1 MTRRNRMTEKAF
13 MSFRCVNTVAIVAL
27 VLNLSP
33 VWAAESMPGMDHGS
47 MQGGS
52 APPDARDPHAYSDGY
67 DFGSHALHLA
77 DHHNFSAL
85 LVDSLE
91 WVYTNDNS
99 SAAYDLQAW
108 YGKDYDRLVFK
119 AEGTADNGKLQD
131 ASTELLWGHAVAI
144 YWDAQLGVRYDSG
157 VDPGQGWLAFGLQG
171 LAPYWFE
178 LDTTAY
184 IGDAGRTAL
193 RLKAEYEL
201 LITQKLILQP
211 RLEAN
216 FYGQS
221 NPARGLGSGLSELEA
236 GLRVRYEFRRE
247 VAPYIGIV
255 WANKYG
261 GTADYAQAAGENT
274 KETQLVAGVRLWF

>member
-1 MTRRNRMTEKAF
+1 MCRNRMTERAGMRIKF
-13 MSFRCVNTVAIVAL
+13 VNVIALVVL

-33 VWAAESMPGMDHGS
+33 VWAMESMPGMDHRS

-52 APPDARDPHAYSDGY
+52 APPDARDPNAYADGY
-67 DFGSHALHLA
+67 DSGPHALHLSG
-77 DHHNFSAL
+77 HHKFGAV

-91 WVYTNDNS
+91 LVDTSDNS

-119 AEGTADNGKLQD
+119 AEGTADNGTLQD
-131 ASTELLWGHAVAI
+131 ASTELLWGHAVAA

-157 VDPGQGWLAFGLQG
+157 VDPSRGWLALGLQG

-184 IGDAGRTAL
+184 FGDAGRSAL

-201 LITQKLILQP
+201 LFTQKLILQP

-221 NPARGLGSGLSELEA
+221 DPARGLGAGLSDLEV
-236 GLRVRYEFRRE
+236 GLRLRYEIRRE
-247 VAPYIGIV
+247 FAPYLGIV
-255 WANKYG
+255 WTGKYG
-261 GTADYAQAAGENT
+261 GTADDAQAAGENT
-274 KETQLVAGVRLWF
+274 KETQLVAGLRLWF

>member
-1 MTRRNRMTEKAF
+1 MRIKF
-13 MSFRCVNTVAIVAL
+13 VNVIALVVL

-33 VWAAESMPGMDHGS
+33 VWAMESMPGMDHRS

-52 APPDARDPHAYSDGY
+52 APPDARDPNAYADGY
-67 DFGSHALHLA
+67 DSGPHALHLSG
-77 DHHNFSAL
+77 HHKFGAV

-91 WVYTNDNS
+91 LVDTSDNS
-99 SAAYDLQAW
+99 SAA
-108 YGKDYDRLVFK
+108 
-119 AEGTADNGKLQD
+119 DNGTLQD
-131 ASTELLWGHAVAI
+131 ASTELLWGHAVAA

-157 VDPGQGWLAFGLQG
+157 VDPSRGWLALGLQG

-184 IGDAGRTAL
+184 FGDAGRSAL

-201 LITQKLILQP
+201 LFTQKLILQP

-221 NPARGLGSGLSELEA
+221 DPARGLGAGLSDLEV
-236 GLRVRYEFRRE
+236 GLRLRYEIRRE
-247 VAPYIGIV
+247 FAPYLGIV
-255 WANKYG
+255 WTGKYG
-261 GTADYAQAAGENT
+261 GTADDAQAAGENT
-274 KETQLVAGVRLWF
+274 KETQLVAGLRLWF